1 MRGHVECNGRI
12 PLIELG
18 FLIRKSSS
26 TGMRSAEGLAAGTRR
41 VQITAGKQMRETFD
55 LTAVPEAIYAGSS
68 RCSSY
73 VLHKQDR
80 ATFQRNINIVYRIDG
95 LGRRSRHR
103 EAITVILIV
112 ALVIAAF
119 VCAIIGSK
127 LYLGLLFAAIIVPCV
142 IYVIIWVR
150 GVLDN
155 AYGRKIVDKKD
166 ELTEDVAS
174 EEKQDK
180 A

>member
-1 MRGHVECNGRI
+1 MGW
-12 PLIELG
+12 L
-18 FLIRKSSS
+18 
-26 TGMRSAEGLAAGTRR
+26 
-41 VQITAGKQMRETFD
+41 
-55 LTAVPEAIYAGSS
+55 
-68 RCSSY
+68 
-73 VLHKQDR
+73 
-80 ATFQRNINIVYRIDG
+80 INIVCFVG
-95 LGRRSRHR
+95 LFCMFVLLLGYGGIFWFIGVAIVGIIVGWHRKPKEIQNNNDSKYSKGSRVL
-103 EAITVILIV
+103 AMITVILIV